1 MYRNLSKKDRIKK
14 DLYTL
19 LMMGISAF
27 VYSIA
32 ITSFSNVG
40 GIYPGGFAGI
50 SRIVSDISLRFFKLD
65 IPFGV
70 IYFILNIFPTIL
82 VFRYIGKRFTI
93 FSVIQYIL
101 VSVITIFLPPFLIL
115 DDPMLIAIFGGLLS
129 GVGIGIALH
138 YNASS
143 GGTDFIAI
151 YVANKFNRSTW
162 NYVMLGNILILS
174 IAGLIFGWEKALYSI
189 VYQFVSTQV
198 VERMHERY
206 KMETLTIITKKPQD
220 VADSV
225 LEGTRHGITEIKG
238 EGFYSHTDMTILY
251 MVINSFQRRQ
261 VIKAVLKADPKA
273 FVNIQETTM
282 IIGNYYQQP
291 LD

>member
-32 ITSFSNVG
+32 ITSFSNIG

-101 VSVITIFLPPFLIL
+101 VSVITIFL
-115 DDPMLIAIFGGLLS
+115 S
-129 GVGIGIALH
+129 
-138 YNASS
+138 
-143 GGTDFIAI
+143 
-151 YVANKFNRSTW
+151 
-162 NYVMLGNILILS
+162 
-174 IAGLIFGWEKALYSI
+174 
-189 VYQFVSTQV
+189 
-198 VERMHERY
+198 
-206 KMETLTIITKKPQD
+206 
-220 VADSV
+220 
-225 LEGTRHGITEIKG
+225 
-238 EGFYSHTDMTILY
+238 
-251 MVINSFQRRQ
+251 
-261 VIKAVLKADPKA
+261 
-273 FVNIQETTM
+273 M
-282 IIGNYYQQP
+282 IRC
-291 LD
+291 